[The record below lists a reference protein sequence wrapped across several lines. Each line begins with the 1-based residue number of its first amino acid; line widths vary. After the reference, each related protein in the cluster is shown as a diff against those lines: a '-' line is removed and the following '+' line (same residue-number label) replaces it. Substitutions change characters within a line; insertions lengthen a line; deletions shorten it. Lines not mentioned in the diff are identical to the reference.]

1 MTIIEDKE
9 FAMRTRFIIWT
20 GLIIFVSALTGC
32 SSTTLKASSK
42 NSQFTGKVSKVYII
56 GFADNQDT
64 RQQFENTTAETLAG
78 YGVTGISSY
87 QDQPVLSEI
96 NDETIEN
103 SVKATNAD
111 SLLLTLATGRDSISG
126 ADIVPPKTYQYELI
140 IRNQSYGTYPQPYY
154 KRAGTYDHVPQ
165 SYKPY
170 GSHQPSSFSSFH
182 SFSFSNPSH
191 QVVYTPPT
199 NYETIIIATYL
210 FDTKTKE
217 LIWSAEL
224 ETKNS
229 GQADKSINDFIN
241 TVTDDLKKQG
251 LI

>member
-9 FAMRTRFIIWT
+9 FAMRTRFIIWA
-20 GLIIFVSALTGC
+20 GLIIFVSVLTGC
-32 SSTTLKASSK
+32 SSTTLKSSSK
-42 NSQFTGKVSKVYII
+42 DSQFTGKVNKVYII
-56 GFADNQDT
+56 GFANNQET
-64 RQQFENTTAETLAG
+64 RQLFEDTTAETLTS
-78 YGVTGISSY
+78 YGVTGISSH
-87 QDQPVLSEI
+87 QDQPALKEI

-103 SVKATNAD
+103 SVKATGAD
-111 SLLLTLATGRDSISG
+111 SLLLALATDRGTISA
-126 ADIVPPKTYQYELI
+126 ADIIPPKAYRYELI

-154 KRAGTYDHVPQ
+154 KRYGTYDHVPQ

-170 GSHQPSSFSSFH
+170 GFYQKSAFSDFH
-182 SFSFSNPSH
+182 SFSNPSR
-191 QVVYTPPT
+191 QAVYTPA
-199 NYETIIIATYL
+199 NEFETIIITTYL
-210 FDTKTKE
+210 FDTQTKE

-229 GQADKSINDFIN
+229 TDPNTEIADFIN